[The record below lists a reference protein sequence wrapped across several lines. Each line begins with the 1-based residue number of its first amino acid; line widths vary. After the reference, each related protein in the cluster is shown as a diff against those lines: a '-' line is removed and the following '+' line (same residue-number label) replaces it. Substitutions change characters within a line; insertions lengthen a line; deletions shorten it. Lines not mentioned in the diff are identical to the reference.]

1 MISYELYEREV
12 RPNACDLGNV
22 HERYVLLNFDG
33 QIGSRPMDLREKGM
47 HSNNIKYLLCST
59 QALCELST
67 LQFQLI

>member
-33 QIGSRPMDLREKGM
+33 
-47 HSNNIKYLLCST
+47 
-59 QALCELST
+59 
-67 LQFQLI
+67 